1 MDEVRGNLFMCHP
14 QHDSCSDP
22 TEPDDVD
29 RLFNRLAPLEPPKDL
44 IARILDS
51 VAHISRCPA
60 AAESLWDHDC
70 RVNGLVVRNEKQAP
84 S

>member
-1 MDEVRGNLFMCHP
+1 MRQP
-14 QHDSCSDP
+14 QHDTGPDS

-29 RLFNRLAPLEPPKDL
+29 RLFNQLAPLEPPTDL

-51 VAHISRCPA
+51 VAHISPRPA
-60 AAESLWDHDC
+60 EPESLWDNDC
-70 RVNGLVVRNEKQAP
+70 RADGLVVRNEKQAP